1 MKNVKIP
8 RQWWTTETVKTGGS
22 VAHSLFQSIF
32 QSTALEKKNKLTKE
46 IISIF
51 ITRWMNRNVTL
62 CMSYRQSFYLYGFP
76 VLQVTCVVTM
86 PPSRT
91 LCTGKEPIDNILIK
105 SIHFPSSFV
114 YPSFNRSSHTLF
126 SCVGQTTNQSTRL
139 DLFLNLSHY
148 QFICS

>member
-1 MKNVKIP
+1 
-8 RQWWTTETVKTGGS
+8 
-22 VAHSLFQSIF
+22 
-32 QSTALEKKNKLTKE
+32 
-46 IISIF
+46 
-51 ITRWMNRNVTL
+51 MNRNVTL

-91 LCTGKEPIDNILIK
+91 LCTGKEPIDNFLIK

-126 SCVGQTTNQSTRL
+126 SCVGQTTNQSTRQ

-148 QFICS
+148 QFICSKSGLLIYLCHTHPPVLYHMRDNSIRSTD